1 MKNRGFVRSGG
12 VKPRIVGGGTEMAY
26 RKINVELI
34 VFADDAEAVV
44 GELHTS
50 LDRLEE
56 RHTIFGGGIET
67 VAVEHRGTRKRS
79 ALVHTFAAGET
90 AAAAVRTAGQSV
102 AGALRKVI

>member
-1 MKNRGFVRSGG
+1 
-12 VKPRIVGGGTEMAY
+12 MAY
-26 RKINVELI
+26 RKINVDLI

-44 GELHTS
+44 GELNAT

-79 ALVHTFAAGET
+79 ALMHTVAAGET
-90 AAAAVRTAGQSV
+90 TAAAVRTASRSV

>member
-1 MKNRGFVRSGG
+1 
-12 VKPRIVGGGTEMAY
+12 MAY
-26 RKINVELI
+26 RKINVDLI

-44 GELHTS
+44 GELNAT

-79 ALVHTFAAGET
+79 ALMHTVAAGET
-90 AAAAVRTAGQSV
+90 AAAAVRTASQTV